1 MKKGLIGAF
10 LILIIALLMIPSV
23 CVCEEMSNHE
33 LMQEL
38 NALKEKIRILEEKL
52 DNREKEEIKIQSKQ
66 EGDKLHG
73 GAEDQL
79 GLPERV
85 RRVEEKLE
93 QKQEGLLGKWA
104 DKITLSGLIEAE
116 AYYENYDYDGPGE
129 DDEDSSDITLATVEL
144 GVDVDIIKHVKGHV
158 LFLWEEDDTEPVDV
172 DEGFITL
179 DGEDVVPLYLNVG
192 KLYVPFGN
200 FESHFI
206 SDPLTLELG
215 ETRES
220 ALTVGY
226 VNEWMDVSVSA
237 FNGDVDEIGED
248 NHIETYVAAAS
259 FSVPEEVSSNFGIRA
274 GVSYISNIADSD
286 SLKDEDDD
294 GDKIV
299 GNDYS
304 DDNHGK
310 VKDYVEGL
318 SAFLSISYMDKFFFE
333 FEYLGALDEFEA
345 GELLF
350 DDGKEFQPETW
361 NFELA
366 YAATDRLE
374 LAIKYEGGD
383 DLGDFL
389 PEDQYVAAVTYGL
402 FENTSLALEYLHG
415 EFENDDER
423 DLVTTQL
430 AVEF

>member
-1 MKKGLIGAF
+1 MKKGLICIF
-10 LILIIALLMIPSV
+10 LTFTIVSLMIPSI

-38 NALKEKIRILEEKL
+38 KALKEQIRILEEKL
-52 DNREKEEIKIQSKQ
+52 NKQEKEEIKKEPAQ
-66 EGDKLHG
+66 EGDKFHG
-73 GAEDQL
+73 GAGGKL
-79 GLPERV
+79 GLPERI
-85 RRVEEKLE
+85 RRIEEKME
-93 QKQEGLLGKWA
+93 QKGVLGKWA
-104 DKITLSGLIEAE
+104 DKITLSGVIEAE
-116 AYYENYDYDGPGE
+116 AYYEDYDNDDPAIK
-129 DDEDSSDITLATVEL
+129 DEDSSDITLATVEL
-144 GVDVDIIKHVKGHV
+144 GVDVDITKHVKGRV

-200 FESHFI
+200 FGSHFI

-226 VNEWMDVSVSA
+226 VNGWMDVSVSA
-237 FNGDVDEIGED
+237 FNGDIDETGED
-248 NHIETYVAAAS
+248 NHIESYVAGAS
-259 FSVPEEVSSNFGIRA
+259 FSVPEELISNFGIT
-274 GVSYISNIADSD
+274 GGLSYISNIADSD
-286 SLKDEDDD
+286 GLEGETPGEIKNY
-294 GDKIV
+294 V
-299 GNDYS
+299 GGFN
-304 DDNHGK
+304 
-310 VKDYVEGL
+310 
-318 SAFLSISYMDKFFFE
+318 AFLSISFMDKFFLE
-333 FEYLGALDEFEA
+333 CEYLGALDEFEA
-345 GELLF
+345 NELSF
-350 DDGKEFQPETW
+350 DGGKEFQPETW

-374 LAIKYEGGD
+374 VAVKYEGGD

-389 PEDQYVAAVTYGL
+389 PEDQYGVALTYGL

-415 EFENDDER
+415 EFENDDQR
-423 DLVTTQL
+423 DLITTQL

>member
-1 MKKGLIGAF
+1 MKKLIKGMLCLIVCGSLVSFPAF
-10 LILIIALLMIPSV
+10 A
-23 CVCEEMSNHE
+23 EEMSNYE
-33 LMQEL
+33 LMEEL
-38 NALKEKIRILEEKL
+38 KALKKKTRMIEEQL
-52 DNREKEEIKIQSKQ
+52 NRQKEMSKQ
-66 EGDKLHG
+66 EISKKVPTALE
-73 GAEDQL
+73 AQ

-85 RRVEEKLE
+85 RRIEEKMAE
-93 QKQEGLLGKWA
+93 KQEGILEKWA

-116 AYYENYDYDGPGE
+116 ASYEDYDYDDPAI
-129 DDEDSSDITLATVEL
+129 DDKDSSDIVLATVEL

-158 LFLWEEDDTEPVDV
+158 LFLWEEDETEPVDV

-220 ALTVGY
+220 ALTVGC
-226 VNEWMDVSVSA
+226 VNPWMDVSVSA
-237 FNGDVDEIGED
+237 FNGDIDETGED
-248 NHIETYVAAAS
+248 NHIESYVAKAS
-259 FSVPEEVSSNFGIRA
+259 FSVPEKLVSNFGIA
-274 GVSYISNIADSD
+274 GGVSYISNIADSD
-286 SLKDEDDD
+286 NLQDEIVPTD
-294 GDKIV
+294 GI
-299 GNDYS
+299 
-304 DDNHGK
+304 
-310 VKDYVEGL
+310 KDYVGGL
-318 SAFLSISYMDKFFFE
+318 NAFLSISFMDKLFIE
-333 FEYLGALDEFEA
+333 CEYLGALDEFEA
-345 GELLF
+345 GELSF
-350 DDGKEFQPETW
+350 DGGNEFQPETW

-374 LAIKYEGGD
+374 LAVKYEGGD

-389 PEDQYVAAVTYGL
+389 PEDQYGAAVTFAL
-402 FENTSLALEYLHG
+402 FEDTSLSFEYLHG

-423 DLVTTQL
+423 DLFTTQL

>member
-1 MKKGLIGAF
+1 M
-10 LILIIALLMIPSV
+10 
-23 CVCEEMSNHE
+23 
-33 LMQEL
+33 
-38 NALKEKIRILEEKL
+38 
-52 DNREKEEIKIQSKQ
+52 
-66 EGDKLHG
+66 
-73 GAEDQL
+73 
-79 GLPERV
+79 
-85 RRVEEKLE
+85 E
-93 QKQEGLLGKWA
+93 QKQEGLLAKWA

-116 AYYENYDYDGPGE
+116 ACYENYDYDNPAT
-129 DDEDSSDITLATVEL
+129 DDDDSSDITLATVEL

-237 FNGDVDEIGED
+237 FNGDIDETGED
-248 NHIETYVAAAS
+248 NHIESYVAAAS
-259 FSVPEEVSSNFGIRA
+259 FSVPEELISNFGITA

-286 SLKDEDDD
+286 GLEGETPDQ
-294 GDKIV
+294 I
-299 GNDYS
+299 
-304 DDNHGK
+304 
-310 VKDYVEGL
+310 KDYVDGF
-318 SAFLSISYMDKFFFE
+318 SAFLSISFMDKFFFE

-345 GELLF
+345 GELSF
-350 DDGKEFQPETW
+350 DGGMEFQPETW

-374 LAIKYEGGD
+374 VAVKYEGGD

-389 PEDQYVAAVTYGL
+389 PEDQYGAAVTYGL
-402 FENTSLALEYLHG
+402 FENTSLSLEYLYG
-415 EFENDDER
+415 KFENDDER
-423 DLVTTQL
+423 NLFTTQL

>member
-10 LILIIALLMIPSV
+10 LTFIIASFMIPSV

-38 NALKEKIRILEEKL
+38 KALKEKIRILEEKL
-52 DNREKEEIKIQSKQ
+52 DNQVKEEIKIEAEQ
-66 EGDKLHG
+66 EKDKFHG
-73 GAEDQL
+73 GGEGQL
-79 GLPERV
+79 GLPERI
-85 RRVEEKLE
+85 RRIEEKME
-93 QKQEGLLGKWA
+93 QKQEGVLAKWA

-116 AYYENYDYDGPGE
+116 AYYEDMDYDDPATE
-129 DDEDSSDITLATVEL
+129 DKDSSDITLATVEL

-192 KLYVPFGN
+192 KFYVPFGN

-220 ALTVGY
+220 GLTVGY

-237 FNGDVDEIGED
+237 FNGDIDEIGED

-259 FSVPEEVSSNFGIRA
+259 FSVPEEVISNFGIRA

-286 SLKDEDDD
+286 SLQDEDDD
-294 GDKIV
+294 GNKIIT
-299 GNDYS
+299 GS
-304 DDNHGK
+304 E

-318 SAFLSISYMDKFFFE
+318 SAFLSISYMDKLFFE

-350 DDGKEFQPETW
+350 DNGKEFKPETW

-374 LAIKYEGGD
+374 IAVKYEGGD

-389 PEDQYVAAVTYGL
+389 PEDQYGAAVTYGL

>member
-1 MKKGLIGAF
+1 MKKRLIGAF
-10 LILIIALLMIPSV
+10 LTFIIALLMIPSI

-38 NALKEKIRILEEKL
+38 KALKEKIRILEEKL
-52 DNREKEEIKIQSKQ
+52 DNRKKEEIKIEPEQ
-66 EGDKLHG
+66 EGDKFHG
-73 GAEDQL
+73 GGEGQL
-79 GLPERV
+79 GLPERI
-85 RRVEEKLE
+85 RRIEKKLE
-93 QKQEGLLGKWA
+93 QKQEGLLAKWA

-116 AYYENYDYDGPGE
+116 AYYEDYDYDDSGKN
-129 DDEDSSDITLATVEL
+129 DEDSSDITLATVEL
-144 GVDVDIIKHVKGHV
+144 GVDVDIIKHVKGHL

-172 DEGFITL
+172 DEGYITL

-192 KLYVPFGN
+192 KFYVPFGN

-220 ALTVGY
+220 ALTAGY

-237 FNGDVDEIGED
+237 FNGDIDEIGED

-259 FSVPEEVSSNFGIRA
+259 FSVPDEVISNFGIRA

-286 SLKDEDDD
+286 SLQDEIDS
-294 GDKIV
+294 GV
-299 GNDYS
+299 GIR
-304 DDNHGK
+304 
-310 VKDYVEGL
+310 DYVDGFN
-318 SAFLSISYMDKFFFE
+318 AFLSISYMDKLFFN
-333 FEYLGALDEFEA
+333 FEYLGALDEFKA
-345 GELLF
+345 NELSF
-350 DDGKEFQPETW
+350 DNGKEFQPETW
-361 NFELA
+361 NFEIA

-374 LAIKYEGGD
+374 LAVKYEGGD

-389 PEDQYVAAVTYGL
+389 PEDQYGAAVTYGL

>member
-1 MKKGLIGAF
+1 MKKGLIGIF
-10 LILIIALLMIPSV
+10 LTFFIGSLMFPGICIS
-23 CVCEEMSNHE
+23 EEMSNHE

-38 NALKEKIRILEEKL
+38 KVLKEQIRILEEKL
-52 DNREKEEIKIQSKQ
+52 ENRVKMSAQEISKETPAGL
-66 EGDKLHG
+66 EG
-73 GAEDQL
+73 Q

-85 RRVEEKLE
+85 RRIEEKME
-93 QKQEGLLGKWA
+93 QKQEGVLAKWA
-104 DKITLSGLIEAE
+104 DKITLSGVIEAE
-116 AYYENYDYDGPGE
+116 AFYEDYDYDNPGT

-158 LFLWEEDDTEPVDV
+158 LFLWEEDDTEEVVV

-206 SDPLTLELG
+206 SDPVTLELG

-237 FNGDVDEIGED
+237 FNGDIDEIGED
-248 NHIETYVAAAS
+248 NHIETYVASAS
-259 FSVPEEVSSNFGIRA
+259 FSVPQELISNFGIAA
-274 GVSYISNIADSD
+274 GVSYISNIGDSD
-286 SLKDEDDD
+286 SLQDEID
-294 GDKIV
+294 
-299 GNDYS
+299 S
-304 DDNHGK
+304 DAGIR
-310 VKDYVEGL
+310 DYVDGFN
-318 SAFLSISYMDKFFFE
+318 AFLSISFMDKFFLE

-345 GELLF
+345 GELSF
-350 DDGKEFQPETW
+350 DGGNKFEPKTW

-366 YAATDRLE
+366 YAATDQLE
-374 LAIKYEGGD
+374 VAVKYEGGD

-389 PEDQYVAAVTYGL
+389 PEDQYGAVVTYGL

>member
-1 MKKGLIGAF
+1 MNKWFIGAF
-10 LILIIALLMIPSV
+10 LTFITVSLMMPGV

-38 NALKEKIRILEEKL
+38 KALKEQIRILEEKL
-52 DNREKEEIKIQSKQ
+52 NKQEKEEIKKEPAQ
-66 EGDKLHG
+66 EGDKFHG
-73 GAEDQL
+73 GAGGKL
-79 GLPERV
+79 GLPERI
-85 RRVEEKLE
+85 RRIEEQME
-93 QKQEGLLGKWA
+93 QKGVLGKWA
-104 DKITLSGLIEAE
+104 DKITLSGVIEAE
-116 AYYENYDYDGPGE
+116 AYYEDYDNDDPAIK
-129 DDEDSSDITLATVEL
+129 DEDSSDITLATVEL
-144 GVDVDIIKHVKGHV
+144 GVDVDITKHVKGRV

-226 VNEWMDVSVSA
+226 MNKWMDVSVSA
-237 FNGDVDEIGED
+237 FNGDIDETGED
-248 NHIETYVAAAS
+248 NHIESYVAGAS
-259 FSVPEEVSSNFGIRA
+259 FSVPEELISNFGIRA

-286 SLKDEDDD
+286 GLQDEDDD
-294 GDKIV
+294 GNKIIT
-299 GNDYS
+299 GS
-304 DDNHGK
+304 E

-318 SAFLSISYMDKFFFE
+318 SAFLSISFMDKIFLE
-333 FEYLGALDEFEA
+333 CEYLGALDEFKA

-350 DDGKEFQPETW
+350 DGGNEFQPKTW

-374 LAIKYEGGD
+374 VAVKYEGGD

-389 PEDQYVAAVTYGL
+389 PEDQYGAAVTYGL
-402 FENTSLALEYLHG
+402 FENTSLSLEYLHG

>member
-1 MKKGLIGAF
+1 MKKGLICIF
-10 LILIIALLMIPSV
+10 LTFTIVSLMIPSI

-38 NALKEKIRILEEKL
+38 KALKEQIRILEEKL
-52 DNREKEEIKIQSKQ
+52 NKQEKEEIKKEPAQ
-66 EGDKLHG
+66 EGDKFHG
-73 GAEDQL
+73 GAGGKL
-79 GLPERV
+79 GLPERI
-85 RRVEEKLE
+85 RRIEEKME
-93 QKQEGLLGKWA
+93 QKGVLGKWA
-104 DKITLSGLIEAE
+104 DKITLSGVIEAE
-116 AYYENYDYDGPGE
+116 AYYEDYDNDDPAIK
-129 DDEDSSDITLATVEL
+129 DEDSSDITLATVEL
-144 GVDVDIIKHVKGHV
+144 GVDVDITKHVKGRV

-200 FESHFI
+200 FGSHFI

-237 FNGDVDEIGED
+237 FNGDIDETGED
-248 NHIETYVAAAS
+248 NHIESYVAGAS
-259 FSVPEEVSSNFGIRA
+259 FSVPEELISNFGIT
-274 GVSYISNIADSD
+274 GGLSYISNIADSD
-286 SLKDEDDD
+286 GLE
-294 GDKIV
+294 GETPGEI
-299 GNDYS
+299 
-304 DDNHGK
+304 
-310 VKDYVEGL
+310 KDYVGGFN
-318 SAFLSISYMDKFFFE
+318 AFLSISFMDKFFLE
-333 FEYLGALDEFEA
+333 CEYLGALDEFKA
-345 GELLF
+345 GELSF
-350 DDGKEFQPETW
+350 DGGNEFQPETW

-374 LAIKYEGGD
+374 VAIKYEGGD
-383 DLGDFL
+383 DLADFL
-389 PEDQYVAAVTYGL
+389 PEDQYGAAVTYGL
-402 FENTSLALEYLHG
+402 FENTSLSLEYLHG

>member
-1 MKKGLIGAF
+1 MKKGLTG
-10 LILIIALLMIPSV
+10 ILLTFFIVSWIFPAV
-23 CVCEEMSNHE
+23 CACEEMSNHE

-38 NALKEKIRILEEKL
+38 KSLKEKIRILEEKL
-52 DNREKEEIKIQSKQ
+52 DNQEKEGIKKEPEQ
-66 EGDKLHG
+66 EGDKFHG
-73 GAEDQL
+73 GGEGQL
-79 GLPERV
+79 GLPERI
-85 RRVEEKLE
+85 RRIEEKIE

-104 DKITLSGLIEAE
+104 DKITLSGLIEGE
-116 AYYENYDYDGPGE
+116 AYYEDYDYDNPAT

-144 GVDVDIIKHVKGHV
+144 AVDVDIVKHVKGHV

-220 ALTVGY
+220 ALTVGCK
-226 VNEWMDVSVSA
+226 NEWIDVSVSA
-237 FNGDVDEIGED
+237 FNGDIDETGED
-248 NHIETYVAAAS
+248 NHIETYVASAS
-259 FSVPEEVSSNFGIRA
+259 FSVPGELISNFGIA
-274 GVSYISNIADSD
+274 GGVSYISNIGDSD
-286 SLKDEDDD
+286 SLQDEIDSD
-294 GDKIV
+294 V
-299 GNDYS
+299 GI
-304 DDNHGK
+304 
-310 VKDYVEGL
+310 KDYVNGFN
-318 SAFLSISYMDKFFFE
+318 AFLSISFMDKLFLE
-333 FEYLGALDEFEA
+333 CEYLGALDEFEA
-345 GELLF
+345 GELSF
-350 DDGKEFQPETW
+350 DGGNKFQPKTW

-374 LAIKYEGGD
+374 VAVKYEGGD
-383 DLGDFL
+383 DLGNFL
-389 PEDQYVAAVTYGL
+389 PEDQYGAAVTYSL
-402 FENTSLALEYLHG
+402 FENTSLAIEYLHG

-423 DLVTTQL
+423 DVVTTQL

>member
-1 MKKGLIGAF
+1 LRCPRDVQLRTHA
-10 LILIIALLMIPSV
+10 
-23 CVCEEMSNHE
+23 
-33 LMQEL
+33 
-38 NALKEKIRILEEKL
+38 RIKSAQ
-52 DNREKEEIKIQSKQ
+52 EEIKK
-66 EGDKLHG
+66 EPARVGDKFHG
-73 GAEDQL
+73 GAEGKL
-79 GLPERV
+79 GLPERI
-85 RRVEEKLE
+85 RRIEEKME

-104 DKITLSGLIEAE
+104 DKITLSGVIEAE
-116 AYYENYDYDGPGE
+116 AYYEDYDSDNLATKDKNG
-129 DDEDSSDITLATVEL
+129 DSSDITLATVEL
-144 GVDVDIIKHVKGHV
+144 GIDVDIIKHVKGHV

-226 VNEWMDVSVSA
+226 VNKWMDVSVSA
-237 FNGDVDEIGED
+237 FNGDIDETGED
-248 NHIETYVAAAS
+248 NHIESYVAGAS
-259 FSVPEEVSSNFGIRA
+259 FSVPEELISNFGITG

-286 SLKDEDDD
+286 GLE
-294 GDKIV
+294 GETPGEI
-299 GNDYS
+299 
-304 DDNHGK
+304 
-310 VKDYVEGL
+310 KDYVGGFN
-318 SAFLSISYMDKFFFE
+318 AFLSISFMDKFFLE
-333 FEYLGALDEFEA
+333 CEYLGALDEFEA
-345 GELLF
+345 GELSF
-350 DDGKEFQPETW
+350 DGGNKFQPKTW

-374 LAIKYEGGD
+374 VAVKYEGGD

-389 PEDQYVAAVTYGL
+389 PEDQYGAAVTYGL
-402 FENTSLALEYLHG
+402 FKNTSLSLEYLHG

>member
-1 MKKGLIGAF
+1 MKKGLIGIL
-10 LILIIALLMIPSV
+10 LIFFIGSWMFPAV
-23 CVCEEMSNHE
+23 CACEEMSNHE

-38 NALKEKIRILEEKL
+38 KSLKEKIRILEEKL
-52 DNREKEEIKIQSKQ
+52 DNQEKEGIKIEPEQ
-66 EGDKLHG
+66 EGDKFHG
-73 GAEDQL
+73 GGEGQL

-85 RRVEEKLE
+85 RRIEEKME
-93 QKQEGLLGKWA
+93 QKQEGFLAKWA
-104 DKITLSGLIEAE
+104 DKITLSGVIEAE
-116 AYYENYDYDGPGE
+116 AYYEDMDYDDPATE
-129 DDEDSSDITLATVEL
+129 DKDSSDITLATVEL
-144 GVDVDIIKHVKGHV
+144 AVDVDVVKHVKGHV

-220 ALTVGY
+220 ALTVGCK
-226 VNEWMDVSVSA
+226 NEWMDVSVSA
-237 FNGDVDEIGED
+237 FNGDIDETGED
-248 NHIETYVAAAS
+248 NHIETYVASAS
-259 FSVPEEVSSNFGIRA
+259 FSVPEKLISNFGITG
-274 GVSYISNIADSD
+274 GVSYISNIGDSD
-286 SLKDEDDD
+286 SLQDEID
-294 GDKIV
+294 
-299 GNDYS
+299 S
-304 DDNHGK
+304 DMGI
-310 VKDYVEGL
+310 KDYVDGFN
-318 SAFLSISYMDKFFFE
+318 AFLTISFMDKLFLE
-333 FEYLGALDEFEA
+333 CEYLGALDEFEA
-345 GELLF
+345 GELSF
-350 DDGKEFQPETW
+350 DGGNKFQPETW

-389 PEDQYVAAVTYGL
+389 PEDQYGAAVTYGL

>member
-1 MKKGLIGAF
+1 MNKWLIGILLAFITVF
-10 LILIIALLMIPSV
+10 LIMPGV
-23 CVCEEMSNHE
+23 CFCQEMSNRE

-38 NALKEKIRILEEKL
+38 KALKEQIRILEEKL
-52 DNREKEEIKIQSKQ
+52 ENQEKMSTQEISKEAPTGL
-66 EGDKLHG
+66 EG
-73 GAEDQL
+73 Q

-85 RRVEEKLE
+85 RRIEEKMAQKKEGILE
-93 QKQEGLLGKWA
+93 KWA

-116 AYYENYDYDGPGE
+116 AYYENYDYDTPGKS
-129 DDEDSSDITLATVEL
+129 DDDSSDITLATVEL
-144 GVDVDIIKHVKGHV
+144 GVDVDITKHVKGHV

-179 DGEDVVPLYLNVG
+179 NGADVVPLYLNVG

-220 ALTVGY
+220 ALTVGC

-237 FNGDVDEIGED
+237 FNGDIDETGED
-248 NHIETYVAAAS
+248 NHIESYVAAAS
-259 FSVPEEVSSNFGIRA
+259 FSVPEELISNFGIKA

-286 SLKDEDDD
+286 SLQDEDDD
-294 GDKIV
+294 GNEIII
-299 GNDYS
+299 GS
-304 DDNHGK
+304 E

-318 SAFLSISYMDKFFFE
+318 SAFLSISYMDKLFFE

-361 NFELA
+361 NLELA

-374 LAIKYEGGD
+374 VAVKYEGGD
-383 DLGDFL
+383 DLGNFL
-389 PEDQYVAAVTYGL
+389 PEDQYGVAVTYGL
-402 FENTSLALEYLHG
+402 FENTSLSLEYLHG

-423 DLVTTQL
+423 DLITTQL

>member
-1 MKKGLIGAF
+1 MKKGLIGIF
-10 LILIIALLMIPSV
+10 LTFITVSLMIPSV
-23 CVCEEMSNHE
+23 CVCEEMSNYE

-38 NALKEKIRILEEKL
+38 NALKEKTRMLEEKL
-52 DNREKEEIKIQSKQ
+52 NKQEKEEIKKEPAQ
-66 EGDKLHG
+66 EGDKFHG
-73 GAEDQL
+73 GAEGKL
-79 GLPERV
+79 GLPERI
-85 RRVEEKLE
+85 RRIEEQME
-93 QKQEGLLGKWA
+93 QKQEGVLGKWA
-104 DKITLSGLIEAE
+104 DKITLSGVIEVE
-116 AYYENYDYDGPGE
+116 ACYEDYDSDNPATKDKDG
-129 DDEDSSDITLATVEL
+129 DSSDITLATVEL
-144 GVDVDIIKHVKGHV
+144 GVDVDIIKHVKGRV

-192 KLYVPFGN
+192 KFYVPFGN

-226 VNEWMDVSVSA
+226 VNEWLDFSVSA

-248 NHIETYVAAAS
+248 NHIESFVAGAS
-259 FSVPEEVSSNFGIRA
+259 FSVPEELISNFGIT
-274 GVSYISNIADSD
+274 GGLSYISNIADSD
-286 SLKDEDDD
+286 GLE
-294 GDKIV
+294 GETPGEI
-299 GNDYS
+299 
-304 DDNHGK
+304 
-310 VKDYVEGL
+310 KDYVGGFN
-318 SAFLSISYMDKFFFE
+318 AFLSISFTDKFFLE
-333 FEYLGALDEFEA
+333 FEYLGALDEFKA
-345 GELLF
+345 GELSF
-350 DDGKEFQPETW
+350 DGGKKFQPETW

-374 LAIKYEGGD
+374 VAVKYEGGD

-389 PEDQYVAAVTYGL
+389 PEDQYGAAVTYGL

-423 DLVTTQL
+423 DLITTQL

>member
-1 MKKGLIGAF
+1 MNKWLIGAF
-10 LILIIALLMIPSV
+10 LAFITVFFMMPSV
-23 CVCEEMSNHE
+23 CVSEEMSNYE

-38 NALKEKIRILEEKL
+38 KALKEQIRILEEKL
-52 DNREKEEIKIQSKQ
+52 NKQEKEEIKKEPAQ
-66 EGDKLHG
+66 EGDKFHG
-73 GAEDQL
+73 GSGGKL
-79 GLPERV
+79 GLPERI
-85 RRVEEKLE
+85 RRIEEKME
-93 QKQEGLLGKWA
+93 QKGVLGKWA
-104 DKITLSGLIEAE
+104 DKITLSGVVEAE
-116 AYYENYDYDGPGE
+116 ACYQDMDYDNPATK
-129 DDEDSSDITLATVEL
+129 DDDSSDITLATVEL
-144 GVDVDIIKHVKGHV
+144 GVDVDIIKHVKGRV

-226 VNEWMDVSVSA
+226 MNKWMDVSVSA
-237 FNGDVDEIGED
+237 FNGDIDETGED
-248 NHIETYVAAAS
+248 NHIESYVAGAS
-259 FSVPEEVSSNFGIRA
+259 FSVPEELISNFGITA

-286 SLKDEDDD
+286 GLE
-294 GDKIV
+294 GETPGEI
-299 GNDYS
+299 
-304 DDNHGK
+304 
-310 VKDYVEGL
+310 KDYVGGFN
-318 SAFLSISYMDKFFFE
+318 AFLSISFMDKFFLE
-333 FEYLGALDEFEA
+333 CEYLGALDEFKA

-350 DDGKEFQPETW
+350 DGGNEFQPETW

-366 YAATDRLE
+366 YAATDWLE
-374 LAIKYEGGD
+374 VAVKYEGGD

-389 PEDQYVAAVTYGL
+389 PEDQYGAALTFGL

>member
-10 LILIIALLMIPSV
+10 LTFIIALLMIPSI
-23 CVCEEMSNHE
+23 CLCEEMSNHE

-38 NALKEKIRILEEKL
+38 KVLKEKIRILEEKL
-52 DNREKEEIKIQSKQ
+52 LKQEKEKIKKKPEQ
-66 EGDKLHG
+66 EGDKFHG
-73 GAEDQL
+73 GAEGQL
-79 GLPERV
+79 GLPERI
-85 RRVEEKLE
+85 RRIEEKLE
-93 QKQEGLLGKWA
+93 QKQEGVLAKWA

-116 AYYENYDYDGPGE
+116 AYYEDYDYDTPAE
-129 DDEDSSDITLATVEL
+129 KDEDSSDITLATVEL
-144 GVDVDIIKHVKGHV
+144 GIDVDIIKHVKGHL

-172 DEGFITL
+172 DEGYITL

-200 FESHFI
+200 FGSHFI

-226 VNEWMDVSVSA
+226 VNEWMDLSISA
-237 FNGDVDEIGED
+237 FNGDIDETGED

-259 FSVPEEVSSNFGIRA
+259 FSVPEEFSSNFGIRA

-286 SLKDEDDD
+286 SLQDEDDD
-294 GDKIV
+294 ENKIIT
-299 GNDYS
+299 G
-304 DDNHGK
+304 GE

-318 SAFLSISYMDKFFFE
+318 SAFLSIAYMDKLFFE
-333 FEYLGALDEFEA
+333 CEYLGSLDEFKA
-345 GELLF
+345 NELSF
-350 DDGKEFQPETW
+350 DGGKKFQPETW

-374 LAIKYEGGD
+374 VAVKYEGGD

-389 PEDQYVAAVTYGL
+389 PEDQYGAAITYGL

-415 EFENDDER
+415 KFENDDER

>member
-1 MKKGLIGAF
+1 MKKGLMGILLAFITVF
-10 LILIIALLMIPSV
+10 LIMPGV
-23 CVCEEMSNHE
+23 CFCQEMSNRE

-38 NALKEKIRILEEKL
+38 KALKEKIRILEEKL
-52 DNREKEEIKIQSKQ
+52 VNQEKMSTEEISKEAPTGL
-66 EGDKLHG
+66 EGK
-73 GAEDQL
+73 

-85 RRVEEKLE
+85 RRIEEKME
-93 QKQEGLLGKWA
+93 QKQEGVLAKWA
-104 DKITLSGLIEAE
+104 DKITLSGVIEAE
-116 AYYENYDYDGPGE
+116 AYYEDYDYDDPAE
-129 DDEDSSDITLATVEL
+129 NDEDSSDITLATVEL

-220 ALTVGY
+220 ALTVGC
-226 VNEWMDVSVSA
+226 VSEWMDVSVSA
-237 FNGDVDEIGED
+237 FNGDIDEIGED
-248 NHIETYVAAAS
+248 NHIESYVAGVS
-259 FSVPEEVSSNFGIRA
+259 FSVPRELISNFGIA
-274 GVSYISNIADSD
+274 GGVSYISNIADSD
-286 SLKDEDDD
+286 GLE
-294 GDKIV
+294 GETPGEI
-299 GNDYS
+299 
-304 DDNHGK
+304 
-310 VKDYVEGL
+310 KDYVGGFN
-318 SAFLSISYMDKFFFE
+318 AFVSISFMDKFFLE
-333 FEYLGALDEFEA
+333 CEYLGALDEFEA
-345 GELLF
+345 GELSF
-350 DDGKEFQPETW
+350 DGGKKFQPETW

-374 LAIKYEGGD
+374 VAVKYEGGD

-389 PEDQYVAAVTYGL
+389 PEDQYGAAVTYGL
-402 FENTSLALEYLHG
+402 FENTSLSLEYLHG

-423 DLVTTQL
+423 DLLTTQL

>member
-1 MKKGLIGAF
+1 MRKGLIGIF
-10 LILIIALLMIPSV
+10 LTFIIGSLMFPGV
-23 CVCEEMSNHE
+23 CISEEMSNHE

-38 NALKEKIRILEEKL
+38 KVLKEQIRILEEKL
-52 DNREKEEIKIQSKQ
+52 ENRVKMSAQEISKETPAGL
-66 EGDKLHG
+66 EG
-73 GAEDQL
+73 Q

-85 RRVEEKLE
+85 RRIEEKME
-93 QKQEGLLGKWA
+93 QKQEGVLAKWA
-104 DKITLSGLIEAE
+104 DKITLSGVIEAE
-116 AYYENYDYDGPGE
+116 AFYEDYDYDNPGT

-158 LFLWEEDDTEPVDV
+158 LFLWEEDDTEEVVV

-206 SDPLTLELG
+206 SDPVTLELG

-237 FNGDVDEIGED
+237 FNGDIDEIGED
-248 NHIETYVAAAS
+248 NHIETYVASAS
-259 FSVPEEVSSNFGIRA
+259 FSVPQELISNFGIAA
-274 GVSYISNIADSD
+274 GVSYISNIGDSD
-286 SLKDEDDD
+286 SLQDEID
-294 GDKIV
+294 
-299 GNDYS
+299 S
-304 DDNHGK
+304 DAGIR
-310 VKDYVEGL
+310 DYVDGFN
-318 SAFLSISYMDKFFFE
+318 AFLSISFMDKFFLE

-345 GELLF
+345 GELSF
-350 DDGKEFQPETW
+350 DGGNKFEPKTW

-366 YAATDRLE
+366 YAATDQLE
-374 LAIKYEGGD
+374 VAVKYEGGD

-389 PEDQYVAAVTYGL
+389 PEDQYGAVVTYGL

>member
-1 MKKGLIGAF
+1 MKKVIKGILCLLVCGSLFSFPAF
-10 LILIIALLMIPSV
+10 A
-23 CVCEEMSNHE
+23 EEMSNHE

-38 NALKEKIRILEEKL
+38 KALKEQIRILEEKL
-52 DNREKEEIKIQSKQ
+52 NKQ
-66 EGDKLHG
+66 EKVPKQEISKKAPTVLEGK
-73 GAEDQL
+73 

-85 RRVEEKLE
+85 RRIEEKIA
-93 QKQEGLLGKWA
+93 QKQEGVLGKWA

-116 AYYENYDYDGPGE
+116 ACYEDYDYDDPAE
-129 DDEDSSDITLATVEL
+129 DDYDSSDITLATVEL

-158 LFLWEEDDTEPVDV
+158 LFLWEEDDTEEVIV
-172 DEGFITL
+172 DEGFIAL

-192 KLYVPFGN
+192 KMYVPFGN

-220 ALTVGY
+220 ALRVGY
-226 VNEWMDVSVSA
+226 VNEWLDFSVSA
-237 FNGDVDEIGED
+237 FNGDIDETGED
-248 NHIETYVAAAS
+248 NHIESYVAGAS
-259 FSVPEEVSSNFGIRA
+259 FSVPEELISNFGITA

-286 SLKDEDDD
+286 NLQDEALIPA
-294 GDKIV
+294 GE
-299 GNDYS
+299 
-304 DDNHGK
+304 

-318 SAFLSISYMDKFFFE
+318 SAFLSISFMDKFFLE
-333 FEYLGALDEFEA
+333 CEYLGALDEFER
-345 GELLF
+345 GELSF
-350 DDGKEFQPETW
+350 DGGNEFQPETW
-361 NFELA
+361 NLELA

-374 LAIKYEGGD
+374 VAVKYEGGD

-389 PEDQYVAAVTYGL
+389 PEDQYGAAVTYGL
-402 FENTSLALEYLHG
+402 FENTSLSLEYLHG

-423 DLVTTQL
+423 DLFTTQL

>member
-10 LILIIALLMIPSV
+10 LIFIIALLMIPSP
-23 CVCEEMSNHE
+23 CMCEEMSNQE

-38 NALKEKIRILEEKL
+38 KALKEKISILEDKL
-52 DNREKEEIKIQSKQ
+52 DNQEKKEIKIQSEQ
-66 EGDKLHG
+66 EGDKFHG
-73 GAEDQL
+73 GGEGQL
-79 GLPERV
+79 GLPERI
-85 RRVEEKLE
+85 RRIEEKMA
-93 QKQEGLLGKWA
+93 QKQEGVLAKWA
-104 DKITLSGLIEAE
+104 DKITLSGVIEVE
-116 AYYENYDYDGPGE
+116 AGYEDYDYDGPAE
-129 DDEDSSDITLATVEL
+129 DDEDSSDLTLATVEL

-226 VNEWMDVSVSA
+226 KNEWMDVSVSA
-237 FNGDVDEIGED
+237 FNGDIDETGED

-286 SLKDEDDD
+286 SLQDEDDD
-294 GDKIV
+294 GNKIIA
-299 GNDYS
+299 GS
-304 DDNHGK
+304 E
-310 VKDYVEGL
+310 VKDYVEGV

-350 DDGKEFQPETW
+350 DNGKEFQPETW

-374 LAIKYEGGD
+374 LAVKYEGGD

-389 PEDQYVAAVTYGL
+389 PEDQYGAAVTYGL
-402 FENTSLALEYLHG
+402 FENTSIALEYLHG

>member
-1 MKKGLIGAF
+1 MNKWLIGAF
-10 LILIIALLMIPSV
+10 LVFITAFLIMPGV
-23 CVCEEMSNHE
+23 CVAQEMSNYE
-33 LMQEL
+33 IMQEL
-38 NALKEKIRILEEKL
+38 KALKKQIRILEEKL
-52 DNREKEEIKIQSKQ
+52 DKQEKVSKQ
-66 EGDKLHG
+66 EISKEAPIRLEG
-73 GAEDQL
+73 Q
-79 GLPERV
+79 GLPDRV
-85 RRVEEKLE
+85 RRIEEKME
-93 QKQEGLLGKWA
+93 QKQKGVLGKWA

-116 AYYENYDYDGPGE
+116 ACYEDYDYDNPAT
-129 DDEDSSDITLATVEL
+129 DDDDSSDITLATVEL
-144 GVDVDIIKHVKGHV
+144 GIDVDIIKHVKGHV
-158 LFLWEEDDTEPVDV
+158 LFLWEEDDTEPVVV

-226 VNEWMDVSVSA
+226 VNEWLDFSVSA
-237 FNGDVDEIGED
+237 FNGDIDEIGED
-248 NHIETYVAAAS
+248 NNIESYVVGAS
-259 FSVPEEVSSNFGIRA
+259 FSVPEELISDFGITG

-286 SLKDEDDD
+286 GLE
-294 GDKIV
+294 GEIPA
-299 GNDYS
+299 GEI
-304 DDNHGK
+304 
-310 VKDYVEGL
+310 KDYVGGFN
-318 SAFLSISYMDKFFFE
+318 AFLSISFMDKFFLE
-333 FEYLGALDEFEA
+333 CEYLGALDEFEA
-345 GELLF
+345 NELSF
-350 DDGKEFQPETW
+350 DGGKEFQPETW

-374 LAIKYEGGD
+374 VAVKYEGGD

-389 PEDQYVAAVTYGL
+389 PEDQYGAAVTYGL
-402 FENTSLALEYLHG
+402 FENTSLSLEYLHG

>member
-1 MKKGLIGAF
+1 MKKGLIGIF
-10 LILIIALLMIPSV
+10 LTFFIGSLMFPGICIS
-23 CVCEEMSNHE
+23 EEMSNHE

-38 NALKEKIRILEEKL
+38 KVLKEQIRILEEKL
-52 DNREKEEIKIQSKQ
+52 ENRVKMSAQEISKETPAGL
-66 EGDKLHG
+66 EG
-73 GAEDQL
+73 Q

-85 RRVEEKLE
+85 RRIEEKME
-93 QKQEGLLGKWA
+93 QKQEGVLAKWA
-104 DKITLSGLIEAE
+104 DKITLSGVIEAE
-116 AYYENYDYDGPGE
+116 AYYEDYDYDDRAE
-129 DDEDSSDITLATVEL
+129 NDYDSSDITLATVEL
-144 GVDVDIIKHVKGHV
+144 GVDVDIVKHVKGHV

-206 SDPLTLELG
+206 SDPVTLELG

-237 FNGDVDEIGED
+237 FNGDIDEIGED

-259 FSVPEEVSSNFGIRA
+259 FSVPQELISNFGIAA
-274 GVSYISNIADSD
+274 GVSYISNIGDSD
-286 SLKDEDDD
+286 SLQDEID
-294 GDKIV
+294 
-299 GNDYS
+299 S
-304 DDNHGK
+304 DAGIR
-310 VKDYVEGL
+310 DYVDGFNV
-318 SAFLSISYMDKFFFE
+318 FLSVSYMDKLFLE
-333 FEYLGALDEFEA
+333 CEYLGALDEFEA
-345 GELLF
+345 GELSF
-350 DDGKEFQPETW
+350 DGRNKFQPKTW

-366 YAATDRLE
+366 YAATDRVE
-374 LAIKYEGGD
+374 VAVKYEGGD

-389 PEDQYVAAVTYGL
+389 PEDQYGAVVTYGL

>member
-1 MKKGLIGAF
+1 MKKGLIGIF
-10 LILIIALLMIPSV
+10 LTFFIGSLMFPGICIS
-23 CVCEEMSNHE
+23 EEMSNHE

-38 NALKEKIRILEEKL
+38 KVLKEQIRILEEKL
-52 DNREKEEIKIQSKQ
+52 ENRVKMSAQEISKETPAGL
-66 EGDKLHG
+66 EG
-73 GAEDQL
+73 Q

-85 RRVEEKLE
+85 RRIEEKME
-93 QKQEGLLGKWA
+93 QKQEGVLAKWA
-104 DKITLSGLIEAE
+104 DKITLSGVIEAE
-116 AYYENYDYDGPGE
+116 AYYEDYDYDDRAE
-129 DDEDSSDITLATVEL
+129 NDYDSSDITLATVEL
-144 GVDVDIIKHVKGHV
+144 GVDVDIVKHVKGHV

-206 SDPLTLELG
+206 SDPVFLELG

-237 FNGDVDEIGED
+237 FNGDIDEIGED

-259 FSVPEEVSSNFGIRA
+259 FSVPEELSSNVGIRA

-286 SLKDEDDD
+286 SLQDDDD
-294 GDKIV
+294 GDKIT
-299 GNDYS
+299 GNNYAG
-304 DDNHGK
+304 DNHGK

-374 LAIKYEGGD
+374 VAVKYEGGD

-389 PEDQYVAAVTYGL
+389 PEDQYGAAVTYGL

>member
-1 MKKGLIGAF
+1 MNKRLIGVF
-10 LILIIALLMIPSV
+10 LAYITVCFIIPGV
-23 CVCEEMSNHE
+23 CVAQEMSNHE

-38 NALKEKIRILEEKL
+38 KALKNQIRILEEKL
-52 DNREKEEIKIQSKQ
+52 VNQENMSKQ
-66 EGDKLHG
+66 EISKEASTGIEG
-73 GAEDQL
+73 Q

-85 RRVEEKLE
+85 RRIEEKME
-93 QKQEGLLGKWA
+93 QKQEGLLAKWA

-116 AYYENYDYDGPGE
+116 ACYEDYDYDDPTT

-226 VNEWMDVSVSA
+226 VNEWMDFSVSA
-237 FNGDVDEIGED
+237 FNGDIDETGED
-248 NHIETYVAAAS
+248 NHIESYVANAS
-259 FSVPEEVSSNFGIRA
+259 FSVPQELISNFGIA
-274 GVSYISNIADSD
+274 GGVSYISNIGDSD
-286 SLKDEDDD
+286 NLQDEIVPPD
-294 GDKIV
+294 GI
-299 GNDYS
+299 
-304 DDNHGK
+304 
-310 VKDYVEGL
+310 KDYVGGFN
-318 SAFLSISYMDKFFFE
+318 AFLSISFMDKFFLE
-333 FEYLGALDEFEA
+333 CEYLGALDEFEA

-374 LAIKYEGGD
+374 VAVKYEGGD

-389 PEDQYVAAVTYGL
+389 PEDQYGAAVSYGL
-402 FENTSLALEYLHG
+402 FENTSLSLEYLHG
-415 EFENDDER
+415 EFENDDKR
-423 DLVTTQL
+423 DLITTQL

>member
-1 MKKGLIGAF
+1 MKKGLIGIF
-10 LILIIALLMIPSV
+10 LIFFIGSLMFPSV
-23 CVCEEMSNHE
+23 CISEEMSNHE

-38 NALKEKIRILEEKL
+38 KVLKEQIRILEEKL
-52 DNREKEEIKIQSKQ
+52 EHREKMSTQEISKEAPAGL
-66 EGDKLHG
+66 EG
-73 GAEDQL
+73 Q

-85 RRVEEKLE
+85 RRIEEKME
-93 QKQEGLLGKWA
+93 QKQEGVLAKWA
-104 DKITLSGLIEAE
+104 DKITLSGVIEAE
-116 AYYENYDYDGPGE
+116 AYYEDYDYDDPAE
-129 DDEDSSDITLATVEL
+129 DDEDSSDLTLATVEL

-226 VNEWMDVSVSA
+226 VNKWMDVSVSA
-237 FNGDVDEIGED
+237 FNGDIDEIGED

-259 FSVPEEVSSNFGIRA
+259 FSVPEELSSNVGIRA

-286 SLKDEDDD
+286 SLQDYLDEEYGVDE
-294 GDKIV
+294 I
-299 GNDYS
+299 
-304 DDNHGK
+304 
-310 VKDYVEGL
+310 KDYISGWSVFL
-318 SAFLSISYMDKFFFE
+318 SACFMEKLFFE
-333 FEYLGALDEFEA
+333 AEYVGATDNFEESDLGLAPGVKFEP
-345 GELLF
+345 
-350 DDGKEFQPETW
+350 KTW

-374 LAIKYEGGD
+374 VAVKYEGGD

-389 PEDQYVAAVTYGL
+389 PEDQYGAAVTYGL

>member
-1 MKKGLIGAF
+1 MKKVIKVILCLLVCGSLFSFPAF
-10 LILIIALLMIPSV
+10 A
-23 CVCEEMSNHE
+23 EEMSNYQLMEE
-33 LMQEL
+33 LK
-38 NALKEKIRILEEKL
+38 ALKNKTRMLEEQLNRQEKI
-52 DNREKEEIKIQSKQ
+52 SKQ
-66 EGDKLHG
+66 EMSQEASTGIEG
-73 GAEDQL
+73 Q

-85 RRVEEKLE
+85 RRIEEKME
-93 QKQEGLLGKWA
+93 QKQKGLLAKWA

-116 AYYENYDYDGPGE
+116 ACYEDYDYDDPTT

-226 VNEWMDVSVSA
+226 VNEWMDFSVSA
-237 FNGDVDEIGED
+237 FNGDIDETGED
-248 NHIETYVAAAS
+248 NHIESYVANAS
-259 FSVPEEVSSNFGIRA
+259 FSVPQELISNFGIA
-274 GVSYISNIADSD
+274 GGVSYISNIGDSD
-286 SLKDEDDD
+286 NLQDEIVPPD
-294 GDKIV
+294 GI
-299 GNDYS
+299 
-304 DDNHGK
+304 
-310 VKDYVEGL
+310 KDYVGGFN
-318 SAFLSISYMDKFFFE
+318 AFLSISFMDKLSLE
-333 FEYLGALDEFEA
+333 CEYLGALDEFEA

-374 LAIKYEGGD
+374 VAVKYEGGD

-389 PEDQYVAAVTYGL
+389 PEDQYGAAVSYGL
-402 FENTSLALEYLHG
+402 FENTSLSLEYLHG

-423 DLVTTQL
+423 DLITTQL

>member
-1 MKKGLIGAF
+1 MNKGLMGILLAFITVF
-10 LILIIALLMIPSV
+10 LIMPGV
-23 CVCEEMSNHE
+23 CFCQEMSNRE

-38 NALKEKIRILEEKL
+38 KALKEKIRILEEKL
-52 DNREKEEIKIQSKQ
+52 VNQEKVSREEVSKKAPTSL
-66 EGDKLHG
+66 EGK
-73 GAEDQL
+73 

-85 RRVEEKLE
+85 RRIEEKMA
-93 QKQEGLLGKWA
+93 QKQEGILEKWA

-116 AYYENYDYDGPGE
+116 ANYEDYDYDDPAA

-220 ALTVGY
+220 ALTVGC
-226 VNEWMDVSVSA
+226 VSEWMDVSVSA
-237 FNGDVDEIGED
+237 FNGDIDETGED
-248 NHIETYVAAAS
+248 NHIESYVANIS
-259 FSVPEEVSSNFGIRA
+259 FSVPQELISNFGIAA
-274 GVSYISNIADSD
+274 GVSYISNIGDSD
-286 SLKDEDDD
+286 NLQDEILPPD
-294 GDKIV
+294 GI
-299 GNDYS
+299 
-304 DDNHGK
+304 
-310 VKDYVEGL
+310 KDYVDGFN
-318 SAFLSISYMDKFFFE
+318 AFLSISFMDKFFLE
-333 FEYLGALDEFEA
+333 CEYLGALDEFEA
-345 GELLF
+345 GELSF
-350 DDGKEFQPETW
+350 DGGKEFQPETW

-374 LAIKYEGGD
+374 VAVKYEGGD

-389 PEDQYVAAVTYGL
+389 PEDQYGAAVTYGL
-402 FENTSLALEYLHG
+402 FEGTSLALEYLHG
-415 EFENDDER
+415 EFDNDDER

>member
-1 MKKGLIGAF
+1 MKKGLIG
-10 LILIIALLMIPSV
+10 ILLTFFIGSFMFPGV

-38 NALKEKIRILEEKL
+38 KLLKEKIRILEEKL
-52 DNREKEEIKIQSKQ
+52 LKQEKQEIKKEPEQ
-66 EGDKLHG
+66 EGDKFHG
-73 GAEDQL
+73 GAEGQL
-79 GLPERV
+79 GLPERI

-93 QKQEGLLGKWA
+93 QKQERVLAKWA

-116 AYYENYDYDGPGE
+116 GYYEDYDYDTPAE
-129 DDEDSSDITLATVEL
+129 KDEDSSDITLATVEL
-144 GVDVDIIKHVKGHV
+144 GIDVDIIKHVKGHL

-172 DEGFITL
+172 DEGYITL

-226 VNEWMDVSVSA
+226 VNECMDLSVSA
-237 FNGDVDEIGED
+237 FNGDIDETGED

-259 FSVPEEVSSNFGIRA
+259 FSVPEEVISNFGITG

-286 SLKDEDDD
+286 SLQDEID
-294 GDKIV
+294 
-299 GNDYS
+299 S
-304 DDNHGK
+304 DTGIR
-310 VKDYVEGL
+310 DYVDGFN
-318 SAFLSISYMDKFFFE
+318 AFLSVSFMDKFFLE
-333 FEYLGALDEFEA
+333 CEYLGALDEFKA
-345 GELLF
+345 NELSF
-350 DDGKEFQPETW
+350 DGGKKFQPETW
-361 NFELA
+361 NFEFA

-374 LAIKYEGGD
+374 VAVKYEGGD
-383 DLGDFL
+383 DLADFL
-389 PEDQYVAAVTYGL
+389 PEDQYGAAVTYGL

-415 EFENDDER
+415 KFENDDER